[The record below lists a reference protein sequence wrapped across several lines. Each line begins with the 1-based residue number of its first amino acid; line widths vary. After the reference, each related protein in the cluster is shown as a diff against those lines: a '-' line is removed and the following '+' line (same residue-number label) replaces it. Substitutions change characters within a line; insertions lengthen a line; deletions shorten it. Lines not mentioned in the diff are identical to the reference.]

1 MATTT
6 SLHIPVQRAYPS
18 RLHEVDWEVLEFG
31 KYFTDHM
38 LICDFADGQWQDP
51 QIIPFGD
58 FRLSPV
64 SLALHY
70 GQTIF
75 EGMKA
80 FRMDDGSIN
89 IFRPDKHYERMSL
102 SCERMCMP
110 VVPREVFIEGL
121 HQLVSLDRNWVPGEE
136 GSALYLR
143 PFMIATEA
151 RLRVKV
157 SDAYRFAIVASPT
170 GKYFQQPVRVK
181 VERDFVRAARGG
193 TGYAKCGGNYGASMY
208 PTQKAKEEGYDQ
220 VLWTDADTH
229 RHIEESGAMNV
240 FFVLDGTL
248 VTPPLSDSKRA
259 ANGGSSEGQT
269 SLPCGN
275 WTTLPGQANSR
286 TILDGVTRDSLLKL
300 ARRKGIPTAERPVD
314 VEELK
319 EAFKKGNISEAF
331 GAGTAAVISPI
342 GVIGIDGKNYALPTP
357 GTGSAGSTGSIGAQ
371 LKNALDNIRYGRE
384 PDTEEWNF
392 IVK

>member
-1 MATTT
+1 
-6 SLHIPVQRAYPS
+6 
-18 RLHEVDWEVLEFG
+18 
-31 KYFTDHM
+31 
-38 LICDFADGQWQDP
+38 
-51 QIIPFGD
+51 
-58 FRLSPV
+58 
-64 SLALHY
+64 
-70 GQTIF
+70 
-75 EGMKA
+75 
-80 FRMDDGSIN
+80 
-89 IFRPDKHYERMSL
+89 
-102 SCERMCMP
+102 
-110 VVPREVFIEGL
+110 
-121 HQLVSLDRNWVPGEE
+121 
-136 GSALYLR
+136 
-143 PFMIATEA
+143 MIATEA

-170 GKYFQQPVRVK
+170 GKYFQKPVTVK

-220 VLWTDADTH
+220 VLWTDGDTH

-248 VTPPLSDSKRA
+248 VTPPLSDSTGA
-259 ANGGSSEGQT
+259 ASGGSSEGQT
-269 SLPCGN
+269 SAPCGN
-275 WTTLPGQANSR
+275 WTTLPGKANSC

-300 ARRKGIPTAERPVD
+300 ARRNGIPTAERPVD

-319 EAFKKGNISEAF
+319 EAFKKGSISEAF

-342 GVIGIDGKNYALPTP
+342 GTIGIDGKNYALPTS
-357 GTGSAGSTGSIGAQ
+357 GTGSISAQ

-384 PDTEEWNF
+384 LDPEEWNF

>member
-1 MATTT
+1 MSLTT
-6 SLHIPVQRAYPS
+6 SFHIPVQRAYPS
-18 RLHEVDWEVLEFG
+18 RLHEVDWENLEFG

-38 LICDFADGQWQDP
+38 LICDYADGQWQEP

-80 FRMDDGSIN
+80 FRMDDGAIN
-89 IFRPDKHYERMSL
+89 IFRPEKHYDRMVL
-102 SCERMCMP
+102 SSERMCMP
-110 VVPREVFIEGL
+110 VPPREVFIEGL
-121 HQLVSLDRNWVPGEE
+121 RQLVDLDRNWVPAEE

-157 SDAYRFAIVASPT
+157 SESYRFAIVATPT

-181 VERDFVRAARGG
+181 VEMDFVRAARGG

-220 VLWTDADTH
+220 VLWTDGNTH

-248 VTPPLSDSKRA
+248 VTPPLSDS
-259 ANGGSSEGQT
+259 
-269 SLPCGN
+269 
-275 WTTLPGQANSR
+275 
-286 TILDGVTRDSLLKL
+286 ILDGVTRDSLLRL
-300 ARRKGIPTAERPVD
+300 AQRNDIPVAERSVD
-314 VEELK
+314 VQELK
-319 EAFKKGNISEAF
+319 NAFKKGTITEAF

-342 GVIGIDGKNYALPTP
+342 GVIGIDGKDYALPITN
-357 GTGSAGSTGSIGAQ
+357 TRSIGTQ
-371 LKNALDNIRYGRE
+371 LKDALDNIRYGRE
-384 PDTEEWNF
+384 TDTEEWNF

>member
-1 MATTT
+1 MTLTT
-6 SLHIPVQRAYPS
+6 SFHIPVQRAYPS
-18 RLHEVDWEVLEFG
+18 RLHEVDWENLEFG

-38 LICDFADGQWQDP
+38 LICDFTDGQWQDP

-80 FRMDDGSIN
+80 FRMDDGAIN
-89 IFRPDKHYERMSL
+89 IFRPERHYDRMVL
-102 SCERMCMP
+102 SSERMCMP
-110 VVPREVFIEGL
+110 VPPREVFIEGL
-121 HQLVSLDRNWVPGEE
+121 HQLVDLDRNWVPGEE
-136 GSALYLR
+136 GSTLYLR

-157 SDAYRFAIVASPT
+157 SDSYRFAIVATPT
-170 GKYFQQPVRVK
+170 GKYFEKPVSVK

-208 PTQKAKEEGYDQ
+208 PTQKAREEGYDQ
-220 VLWTDADTH
+220 VLWTDGSTH
-229 RHIEESGAMNV
+229 RYIEESGAMNV

-248 VTPPLSDSKRA
+248 VTPPLSDS
-259 ANGGSSEGQT
+259 
-269 SLPCGN
+269 
-275 WTTLPGQANSR
+275 
-286 TILDGVTRDSLLKL
+286 ILDGVTRDSLLKL
-300 ARRKGIPTAERPVD
+300 ARRQGVPVAERPVD

-319 EAFKKGNISEAF
+319 EAFKKGAITEAF

-342 GVIGIDGKNYALPTP
+342 GVIGIDGKDYTLPQS
-357 GTGSAGSTGSIGAQ
+357 GTKGIGAQ
-371 LKNALDNIRYGRE
+371 LKDALDNIRYGRE
-384 PDTEEWNF
+384 ADTEEWNF

>member
-1 MATTT
+1 MSHTT
-6 SLHIPVQRAYPS
+6 SFQIPIQRAIPS
-18 RLHEVDWEVLEFG
+18 RLHEVDWDNLEFG

-38 LICDFADGQWQDP
+38 LICDFTDGQWEEP
-51 QIIPFGD
+51 RIIPFGD

-64 SLALHY
+64 ALALHY

-80 FRMDDGSIN
+80 FKMVDGSIN
-89 IFRPDKHYERMSL
+89 IFRPDKHYDRMVL
-102 SCERMCMP
+102 SSERMCMP

-121 HQLVSLDRNWVPGEE
+121 RQLVALDRNWIPGEE

-157 SDAYRFAIVASPT
+157 SESYRFAIVATPT
-170 GKYFQQPVRVK
+170 GRYFEQPLKVK
-181 VERDFVRAARGG
+181 VERDFVRAPRGG

-220 VLWTDADTH
+220 VLWTDSSTH
-229 RHIEESGAMNV
+229 RFIEESGAMNA

-248 VTPPLSDSKRA
+248 ITPPLSDS
-259 ANGGSSEGQT
+259 
-269 SLPCGN
+269 
-275 WTTLPGQANSR
+275 
-286 TILDGVTRDSLLKL
+286 ILDGVTRDSLLRL
-300 ARRKGIPTAERPVD
+300 AHREGIPVTERPVD

-319 EAFKKGNISEAF
+319 EAFKIGSITEAF

-342 GVIGIDGKNYALPTP
+342 GVIGIDGKNYALP
-357 GTGSAGSTGSIGAQ
+357 AFDKASIGAR
-371 LKNALDNIRYGRE
+371 LKSALDNIRYGRDTD
-384 PDTEEWNF
+384 PDEWNF

>member
-1 MATTT
+1 M
-6 SLHIPVQRAYPS
+6 SFRIPIQRSNPS
-18 RLHEVDWEVLEFG
+18 RLHEVDWENLEFG

-38 LICDFADGQWQDP
+38 LVCDFTEGQWEEP
-51 QIIPFGD
+51 QIVPFGD

-64 SLALHY
+64 ALALHY

-80 FRMDDGSIN
+80 FKMEDGAIN
-89 IFRPDKHYERMSL
+89 IFRPEKHYDRMTL
-102 SCERMCMP
+102 SSERMCMP

-121 HQLVSLDRNWVPGEE
+121 RQLVDLDRNWVPKEE

-157 SDAYRFAIVASPT
+157 SESYRFAIVATPT
-170 GKYFQQPVRVK
+170 GRYFEKPVKVK
-181 VERDFVRAARGG
+181 VERDFVRAAAGG

-220 VLWTDADTH
+220 VLWTDSHTH
-229 RHIEESGAMNV
+229 RSIEESGAMNV
-240 FFVLDGTL
+240 FFVLDGVL
-248 VTPPLSDSKRA
+248 VTPPLSDS
-259 ANGGSSEGQT
+259 
-269 SLPCGN
+269 
-275 WTTLPGQANSR
+275 
-286 TILDGVTRDSLLKL
+286 ILDGVTRDSLLAL
-300 ARRKGIPTAERPVD
+300 AHRKRIPVAERPVD

-319 EAFKKGNISEAF
+319 EAFNKGRITEAF

-342 GVIGIDGKNYALPTP
+342 GVIGIDGKNYALPT
-357 GTGSAGSTGSIGAQ
+357 TNNVSIGAE
-371 LKNALDNIRYGRE
+371 LKSALDNIRYGRDTD
-384 PDTEEWNF
+384 PDDWNF

>member
-1 MATTT
+1 
-6 SLHIPVQRAYPS
+6 
-18 RLHEVDWEVLEFG
+18 
-31 KYFTDHM
+31 M

-80 FRMDDGSIN
+80 FRMDVRPTGSSKNIPRSPERSNVYPSDDEPPVRPGDGSIN
-89 IFRPDKHYERMSL
+89 IFRPDKHYERMVL

-110 VVPREVFIEGL
+110 VPPREVFIEGL
-121 HQLVSLDRNWVPGEE
+121 RQLVALDKNWVPGEE

-151 RLRVKV
+151 RLRVKT

-181 VERDFVRAARGG
+181 VERDFVRAAKGG

-220 VLWTDADTH
+220 VLWTDSNTH
-229 RHIEESGAMNV
+229 RYIEESGAMNV
-240 FFVLDGTL
+240 FFVLSGTL
-248 VTPPLSDSKRA
+248 VTPPLSDS
-259 ANGGSSEGQT
+259 
-269 SLPCGN
+269 
-275 WTTLPGQANSR
+275 
-286 TILDGVTRDSLLKL
+286 ILDGVTRDSLLKL
-300 ARRKGIPTAERPVD
+300 AQRNGIPTAERPVD

-319 EAFKKGNISEAF
+319 EAFKKGSISEAF

-342 GVIGIDGKNYALPTP
+342 GTIGIDGKNYALPAS
-357 GTGSAGSTGSIGAQ
+357 GTTGIGAQ

-384 PDTEEWNF
+384 ADTEEWNF

>member
-1 MATTT
+1 M
-6 SLHIPVQRAYPS
+6 SLTQSFHIPVQRAYPS
-18 RLHEVDWEVLEFG
+18 RLHEVDWENLEFG

-38 LICDFADGQWQDP
+38 LICDYEDGQWKEP

-64 SLALHY
+64 ALALHY

-80 FRMDDGSIN
+80 FRMDVRPTGPSKNIPRSPERTNVCPSDDEPPVRPGDGSIN
-89 IFRPDKHYERMSL
+89 IFRPEKHYDRMVL
-102 SCERMCMP
+102 TCERMCMP
-110 VVPREVFIEGL
+110 AVPREVFIEGL
-121 HQLVSLDRNWVPGEE
+121 HQLIDLDRNWVPGEE
-136 GSALYLR
+136 GSALYIR

-157 SDAYRFAIVASPT
+157 SESYRFAIVASPT
-170 GKYFQQPVRVK
+170 GNYFQQPVRVK

-220 VLWTDADTH
+220 VLWTDGQTH
-229 RHIEESGAMNV
+229 RYIEESGAMNV

-248 VTPPLSDSKRA
+248 VTPPLSDS
-259 ANGGSSEGQT
+259 
-269 SLPCGN
+269 
-275 WTTLPGQANSR
+275 
-286 TILDGVTRDSLLKL
+286 ILDGVTRDSLLKL
-300 ARRKGIPTAERPVD
+300 AQRDGIPIAERPVD

-319 EAFKKGNISEAF
+319 EAFKKGTITEAF

-342 GVIGIDGKNYALPTP
+342 GVIGIDGNDYTLPAS
-357 GTGSAGSTGSIGAQ
+357 GTGSARSIGAQ
-371 LKNALDNIRYGRE
+371 LKDALDNIRYGRE
-384 PDTEEWNF
+384 ADTEEWNF